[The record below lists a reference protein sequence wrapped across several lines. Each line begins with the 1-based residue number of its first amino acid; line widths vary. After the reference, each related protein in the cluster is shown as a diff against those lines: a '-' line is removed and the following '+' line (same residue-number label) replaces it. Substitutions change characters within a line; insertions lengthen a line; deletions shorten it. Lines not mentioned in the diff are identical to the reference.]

1 MAAFEYRALDAKG
14 KTKKGVIEGDNARQV
29 RARLKEQGLVPVEVS
44 TTSGRKPQRAGGQ
57 QTGASSVGLKRGIST
72 PDLALITRQLSTL
85 VQSGMPLEECLRA
98 VSEQSEKPRIRNM
111 LLAVRS
117 KVTEGYTLAD
127 SLGDY
132 PHIFDELFRSMVSAG
147 EKSGHLD
154 AVLER
159 LADYA
164 ENRQK
169 MRSKLQQAMIYPV
182 VLVVFAI
189 GIVAFLLAAVV
200 PKIVGQFVQM
210 GQELPKSTQFLLSSS
225 DFIKNWGLLVLI
237 VVCIAIYV
245 GKWALSKPNL
255 RLKWDRKI
263 ISMPLIGKISRGLN
277 TSRFARTLSICT
289 SSAVPILDGM
299 KVAVDVMSNHYVKQQ
314 VLIATDNVREGA
326 SLRRA
331 LEQTKLFPPMM
342 LHMIASGEQSGE
354 LESMLTR
361 AADNQDTNFEST
373 VNIALGIFTPA
384 LIALMAG
391 LVLFI
396 VMATMMPILEMNNLM
411 SG

>member
-1 MAAFEYRALDAKG
+1 MAAFDYKALDSKG
-14 KTKKGVIEGDNARQV
+14 RQKKGVIEGDNARQV
-29 RARLKEQGLVPVEVS
+29 RQRLKDQGLVPVEVNEN
-44 TTSGRKPQRAGGQ
+44 
-57 QTGASSVGLKRGIST
+57 TGKKNKESQGSALTFQRGIST

-98 VSEQSEKPRIRNM
+98 VSEQSEKPRIRSM
-111 LLAVRS
+111 MAAVRS
-117 KVTEGYTLAD
+117 KVTEGYTLSD

-169 MRSKLQQAMIYPV
+169 MRSKLLQAMIYPI
-182 VLVVFAI
+182 VLVVFAVC
-189 GIVAFLLAAVV
+189 IVSFLLAAVV

-210 GQELPKSTQFLLSSS
+210 NQKLPESTQFLLSAS
-225 DFIKNWGLLVLI
+225 DFVQHWGIQLLCVFLLM
-237 VVCIAIYV
+237 IYISRR
-245 GKWALSKPNL
+245 LL
-255 RLKWDRKI
+255 RNPQLRMKWDEKVI
-263 ISMPLIGKISRGLN
+263 HLPLIGKIARGLN
-277 TSRFARTLSICT
+277 TSRFARTLAICT
-289 SSAVPILDGM
+289 SSAIPILDGM
-299 KVAVDVMSNHYVKQQ
+299 RVAVDVMTNQFVKQK
-314 VLIATDNVREGA
+314 VLVAAESVREGA
-326 SLRRA
+326 SLRRS

-361 AADNQDTNFEST
+361 AADNQDDNFESA

-396 VMATMMPILEMNNLM
+396 VMATLMPILEMNNLV
-411 SG
+411 SQ

>member
-1 MAAFEYRALDAKG
+1 MAAFEYKALDAKG
-14 KTKKGVIEGDNARQV
+14 KTKKGVIEGDNGRQV
-29 RARLKEQGLVPVEVS
+29 RARLKEQGLIPVEVS
-44 TTSGRKPQRAGGQ
+44 ETRQ
-57 QTGASSVGLKRGIST
+57 QSKKKSEQPSLFQFKRGLST
-72 PDLALITRQLSTL
+72 PDLALVTRQLATL

-98 VSEQSEKPRIRNM
+98 VSEQSEKPRIRTM

-127 SLGDY
+127 SLADY
-132 PHIFDELFRSMVSAG
+132 PYVFDDLFRSMVSAG

-154 AVLER
+154 SVLER

-169 MRSKLQQAMIYPV
+169 MRSKLQQALIYPV

-210 GQELPKSTQFLLSSS
+210 GQELPQSTQFLLASSE
-225 DFIKNWGLLVLI
+225 FIQSWGLQLLVAVI
-237 VVCIAIYV
+237 VMTYLF
-245 GKWALSKPNL
+245 KYALSKPNV

-263 ISMPLIGKISRGLN
+263 IAMPLVGKIARGLN

-289 SSAVPILDGM
+289 SSAIPILEGM
-299 KVAVDVMSNHYVKQQ
+299 RVAVDVMSNHYVKQQ
-314 VLIATDNVREGA
+314 VLIATDNVREGS

-354 LESMLTR
+354 LEAMLTR
-361 AADNQDTNFEST
+361 AADNQDANFEST
-373 VNIALGIFTPA
+373 VNIALGIFTPT

-396 VMATMMPILEMNNLM
+396 VMATLMPILEMNNLM
-411 SG
+411 SS

>member
-1 MAAFEYRALDAKG
+1 MAAFEYKALNKKG
-14 KTKKGVIEGDNARQV
+14 KTQKGVIEGDNARQV
-29 RARLKEQGLVPVEVS
+29 RARLKEQGLMPVEVNE
-44 TTSGRKPQRAGGQ
+44 TRQKAQKQAD
-57 QTGASSVGLKRGIST
+57 QTGLTFKRGIST
-72 PDLALITRQLSTL
+72 PDLALITRQLATL
-85 VQSGMPLEECLRA
+85 VQSGMPLEECLKA

-111 LLAVRS
+111 LLSVRS
-117 KVTEGYTLAD
+117 KVTEGYTLSD
-127 SLGDY
+127 SLADF
-132 PHIFDELFRSMVSAG
+132 PHIFDDLFRSMVSAG

-182 VLVVFAI
+182 VLVVFAVC
-189 GIVAFLLAAVV
+189 IVAFLLAAVV
-200 PKIVGQFVQM
+200 PKIIGQFVQM
-210 GQELPKSTQFLLSSS
+210 GQELPQSTQILLASS
-225 DFIKNWGLLVLI
+225 DFIQHWGIQVLFAIIALVYLF
-237 VVCIAIYV
+237 
-245 GKWALSKPNL
+245 KFALSKPNM
-255 RLKWDRKI
+255 RLSWDRKVVH
-263 ISMPLIGKISRGLN
+263 MPLIGKISRGLN

-289 SSAVPILDGM
+289 SSAIPILEGM

-314 VLIATDNVREGA
+314 VLSATDNVREGA
-326 SLRRA
+326 SLRKS

-354 LESMLTR
+354 LEGMLTR
-361 AADNQDTNFEST
+361 AADTQDANFEST
-373 VNIALGIFTPA
+373 VNIALGIFTPV

>member
-1 MAAFEYRALDAKG
+1 MAAFEYKALDAKG
-14 KTKKGVIEGDNARQV
+14 KQKKGVIEGDNARQV
-29 RARLKEQGLVPVEVS
+29 RQRLKEQGLIPVEVLGTKAKAAKQEQS
-44 TTSGRKPQRAGGQ
+44 PFSM
-57 QTGASSVGLKRGIST
+57 KRGIST

-85 VQSGMPLEECLRA
+85 VQSGMPLEECLKA

-111 LLAVRS
+111 LAAVRS
-117 KVTEGYTLAD
+117 KVTEGYTLSD

-132 PHIFDELFRSMVSAG
+132 PHIFDELFRSMVAAG

-154 AVLER
+154 SVLER

-169 MRSKLQQAMIYPV
+169 MRSKLMQAMIYPI
-182 VLVVFAI
+182 VLVVFAV

-200 PKIVGQFVQM
+200 PKIIGQFVQM

-225 DFIKNWGLLVLI
+225 DFIQHWGIQLLVLT
-237 VVCIAIYV
+237 IALV
-245 GKWALSKPNL
+245 FLAKWLLSKPNL
-255 RLKWDRKI
+255 RLKWDRKVI
-263 ISMPLIGKISRGLN
+263 YMPMIGKISRGLN

-289 SSAVPILDGM
+289 SSAIPILEGM
-299 KVAVDVMSNHYVKQQ
+299 KVAVDVMANQYVKQQ
-314 VLIATDNVREGA
+314 VTMAADSVREGA
-326 SLRRA
+326 SLRKA
-331 LEQTKLFPPMM
+331 LDQTKLFPPMM

-361 AADNQDTNFEST
+361 AADNQDANFEST
-373 VNIALGIFTPA
+373 INIALGIFTPA

-396 VMATMMPILEMNNLM
+396 VMATLMPILEMNNLM
-411 SG
+411 SR

>member
-1 MAAFEYRALDAKG
+1 MAAFEYKALDAKG
-14 KTKKGVIEGDNARQV
+14 KQKKGVIEGDNARQV
-29 RARLKEQGLVPVEVS
+29 RQRLKEQGLIPVEVLGTKAKAAKQEQS
-44 TTSGRKPQRAGGQ
+44 PFSM
-57 QTGASSVGLKRGIST
+57 KRGIST

-85 VQSGMPLEECLRA
+85 VQSGMPLEECLKA

-111 LLAVRS
+111 LAAVRS
-117 KVTEGYTLAD
+117 KVTEGYTLSD

-132 PHIFDELFRSMVSAG
+132 PHIFDELFRSMVAAG

-154 AVLER
+154 SVLER

-169 MRSKLQQAMIYPV
+169 MRSKLMQAMIYPI
-182 VLVVFAI
+182 VLVVFAV

-200 PKIVGQFVQM
+200 PKIIGQFVQM

-225 DFIKNWGLLVLI
+225 DFIQHWGIQLLVLTI
-237 VVCIAIYV
+237 VLVFLA
-245 GKWALSKPNL
+245 KWLLSKPNL
-255 RLKWDRKI
+255 RLKWDRKVI
-263 ISMPLIGKISRGLN
+263 YMPMIGKISRGLN

-289 SSAVPILDGM
+289 SSAIPILEGM
-299 KVAVDVMSNHYVKQQ
+299 KVAVDVMANQYVKQQ
-314 VLIATDNVREGA
+314 VTMAADNVREGA
-326 SLRRA
+326 SLRKA
-331 LEQTKLFPPMM
+331 LDQTKLFPPMM

-361 AADNQDTNFEST
+361 AADNQDANFEST
-373 VNIALGIFTPA
+373 INIALGIFTPA

-396 VMATMMPILEMNNLM
+396 VMATLMPILEMNNLM
-411 SG
+411 SR

>member
-1 MAAFEYRALDAKG
+1 MAAFDYKALDSKG
-14 KTKKGVIEGDNARQV
+14 KQKKGVIEGDNARQV
-29 RARLKEQGLVPVEVS
+29 RARLKEQGLIPVEVIENQGKKS
-44 TTSGRKPQRAGGQ
+44 HSSAGGAFTFQ
-57 QTGASSVGLKRGIST
+57 RGIST

-98 VSEQSEKPRIRNM
+98 VSEQSEKPRIRSM
-111 LLAVRS
+111 MAAVRS
-117 KVTEGYTLAD
+117 KVTEGYTLSD

-132 PHIFDELFRSMVSAG
+132 PYVFDELFRSMVAAG

-169 MRSKLQQAMIYPV
+169 LRSKLLQAMIYPI
-182 VLVVFAI
+182 VLVVFAVA
-189 GIVAFLLAAVV
+189 IVAFLLAAVV

-210 GQELPKSTQFLLSSS
+210 GQRLPESTEFLLASS
-225 DFIKNWGLLVLI
+225 DFIQHWGIQLLCAILI
-237 VVCIAIYV
+237 MIAVVRR
-245 GKWALSKPNL
+245 LLRNPQM
-255 RLKWDRKI
+255 RLKWDEKVI
-263 ISMPLIGKISRGLN
+263 FMPIFGKIARGLN

-289 SSAVPILDGM
+289 SSAIPILDGM
-299 KVAVDVMSNHYVKQQ
+299 RVAVDVMSNQYVKQK
-314 VLIATDNVREGA
+314 VLVAAESVREGA
-326 SLRRA
+326 SLRKS

-361 AADNQDTNFEST
+361 AADNQDTNFESA

-396 VMATMMPILEMNNLM
+396 VMATLMPILEMNNLV
-411 SG
+411 SQ

>member
-1 MAAFEYRALDAKG
+1 MAAFEYKALDTKG
-14 KTKKGVIEGDNARQV
+14 KQKKGVIEGDNARQV
-29 RARLKEQGLVPVEVS
+29 RQRLKEQGLIPVEVLGTKAKAAKQEQS
-44 TTSGRKPQRAGGQ
+44 PFSM
-57 QTGASSVGLKRGIST
+57 KRGIST

-85 VQSGMPLEECLRA
+85 VQSGMPLEECLKA

-111 LLAVRS
+111 LAAVRS
-117 KVTEGYTLAD
+117 KVTEGYTLSD

-132 PHIFDELFRSMVSAG
+132 PHIFDELFRSMVAAG

-154 AVLER
+154 SVLER

-169 MRSKLQQAMIYPV
+169 MRSKLMQAMIYPI
-182 VLVVFAI
+182 VLVVFAV

-200 PKIVGQFVQM
+200 PKIIGQFVQM

-225 DFIKNWGLLVLI
+225 DFIQHWGIQLLVLT
-237 VVCIAIYV
+237 IALV
-245 GKWALSKPNL
+245 FLAKWLLSKPNL
-255 RLKWDRKI
+255 RLKWDRKVI
-263 ISMPLIGKISRGLN
+263 YMPMIGKISRGLN

-289 SSAVPILDGM
+289 SSAIPILEGM
-299 KVAVDVMSNHYVKQQ
+299 KVAVDVMANQYVKQQ
-314 VLIATDNVREGA
+314 VTMAADNVREGA
-326 SLRRA
+326 SLRKA
-331 LEQTKLFPPMM
+331 LDQTKLFPPMM

-361 AADNQDTNFEST
+361 AADNQDANFEST
-373 VNIALGIFTPA
+373 INIALGIFTPA

-396 VMATMMPILEMNNLM
+396 VMATLMPILEMNNLM
-411 SG
+411 SR

>member
-1 MAAFEYRALDAKG
+1 MGAFEYKALDAKG
-14 KTKKGVIEGDNARQV
+14 KQKKGVIEGDNARQV
-29 RARLKEQGLVPVEVS
+29 RQRLKEQGLIPVEVLGTKAKAAKQEQS
-44 TTSGRKPQRAGGQ
+44 PFSM
-57 QTGASSVGLKRGIST
+57 KRGIST

-85 VQSGMPLEECLRA
+85 VQSGMPLEECLKA

-111 LLAVRS
+111 LAAVRS
-117 KVTEGYTLAD
+117 KVTEGYTLSD

-132 PHIFDELFRSMVSAG
+132 PHIFDELFRSMVAAG

-154 AVLER
+154 SVLER

-169 MRSKLQQAMIYPV
+169 MRSKLMQAMIYPI
-182 VLVVFAI
+182 VLVVFAV

-200 PKIVGQFVQM
+200 PKIIGQFVQM

-225 DFIKNWGLLVLI
+225 DFIQHWGIQLLVLT
-237 VVCIAIYV
+237 IALV
-245 GKWALSKPNL
+245 FLAKWLLSKPNL
-255 RLKWDRKI
+255 RLKWDRKVI
-263 ISMPLIGKISRGLN
+263 YMPMIGKISRGLN

-289 SSAVPILDGM
+289 SSAIPILEGM
-299 KVAVDVMSNHYVKQQ
+299 KVAVDVMANQYVKQQ
-314 VLIATDNVREGA
+314 VTMAADNVREGA
-326 SLRRA
+326 SLCKA
-331 LEQTKLFPPMM
+331 LDQTKLFPPMM

-361 AADNQDTNFEST
+361 AADNQDANFEST
-373 VNIALGIFTPA
+373 INIALGIFTPA

-396 VMATMMPILEMNNLM
+396 VMATLMPILEMNNLM
-411 SG
+411 SR

>member
-1 MAAFEYRALDAKG
+1 MAAFEYKALNKKG
-14 KTKKGVIEGDNARQV
+14 KTQKGVIEGDNARQV
-29 RARLKEQGLVPVEVS
+29 RARLKEQGLMPVEVS
-44 TTSGRKPQRAGGQ
+44 ETRQKAKKQTEQAGL
-57 QTGASSVGLKRGIST
+57 TFKRGIST
-72 PDLALITRQLSTL
+72 PDLALITRQLATL
-85 VQSGMPLEECLRA
+85 VQSGMPLEECLKA
-98 VSEQSEKPRIRNM
+98 VSEQSEKPRIRTM

-117 KVTEGYTLAD
+117 KVTEGYTLSD
-127 SLGDY
+127 SLADF
-132 PHIFDELFRSMVSAG
+132 PHIFDDLFRSMVSAG

-210 GQELPKSTQFLLSSS
+210 GQELPQSTQFLLASSE
-225 DFIKNWGLLVLI
+225 FIQNWGIQILVALTA
-237 VVCIAIYV
+237 VVYLF
-245 GKWALSKPNL
+245 KFALSKPNL
-255 RLKWDRKI
+255 RLSWDRKI
-263 ISMPLIGKISRGLN
+263 VHMPMIGKISRGLN

-289 SSAVPILDGM
+289 SSAIPILDGM

-314 VLIATDNVREGA
+314 VLSATDNVREGA
-326 SLRRA
+326 SLRKS

-361 AADNQDTNFEST
+361 AADNQDANFEST

-396 VMATMMPILEMNNLM
+396 VMATLMPILEMNNLM

>member
-1 MAAFEYRALDAKG
+1 MAAFEYKALNKKG
-14 KTKKGVIEGDNARQV
+14 KTQKGVIEGDNARQV
-29 RARLKEQGLVPVEVS
+29 RARLKEQGLMPVEVS
-44 TTSGRKPQRAGGQ
+44 ETRQKAKKQTEQAGL
-57 QTGASSVGLKRGIST
+57 TFKRGIST
-72 PDLALITRQLSTL
+72 PDLALITRQLATL
-85 VQSGMPLEECLRA
+85 VQSGMPLEECLKA
-98 VSEQSEKPRIRNM
+98 VSEQSEKPRIRTM

-117 KVTEGYTLAD
+117 KVTEGYTLSD
-127 SLGDY
+127 SLADF
-132 PHIFDELFRSMVSAG
+132 PHIFDDLFRSMVSAG

-182 VLVVFAI
+182 VLVVFAV

-210 GQELPKSTQFLLSSS
+210 GQELPQSTQFLLASS
-225 DFIKNWGLLVLI
+225 DFIQHWGIQLLVAMTVL
-237 VVCIAIYV
+237 VYLF
-245 GKWALSKPNL
+245 KFALSKPNL
-255 RLKWDRKI
+255 RLNWDRKVVH
-263 ISMPLIGKISRGLN
+263 MPMIGKISRGLN

-289 SSAVPILDGM
+289 SSAIPILEGM

-314 VLIATDNVREGA
+314 VLSATDNVREGA
-326 SLRRA
+326 SLRKS

-361 AADNQDTNFEST
+361 AADNQDANFEST

-396 VMATMMPILEMNNLM
+396 VMATLMPILEMNNLM

>member
-1 MAAFEYRALDAKG
+1 MAAFEYKALNKKG
-14 KTKKGVIEGDNARQV
+14 KTQKGVIEGDNARQV
-29 RARLKEQGLVPVEVS
+29 RARLKEQGLMPVEVS
-44 TTSGRKPQRAGGQ
+44 ETRQKAKKQTEQAGL
-57 QTGASSVGLKRGIST
+57 TFKRGIST
-72 PDLALITRQLSTL
+72 PDLALITRQLATL
-85 VQSGMPLEECLRA
+85 VQSGMPLEECLKA
-98 VSEQSEKPRIRNM
+98 VSEQSEKPRIRTM

-127 SLGDY
+127 SLADF
-132 PHIFDELFRSMVSAG
+132 PHIFDDLFRSMVSAG

-182 VLVVFAI
+182 VLVVFAV

-210 GQELPKSTQFLLSSS
+210 GQELPQSTQFLLASS
-225 DFIKNWGLLVLI
+225 DFIQNWGIQILVAMTVL
-237 VVCIAIYV
+237 VYLF
-245 GKWALSKPNL
+245 KFALSKPNL
-255 RLKWDRKI
+255 RLSWDRKI
-263 ISMPLIGKISRGLN
+263 VHMPMIGKISRGLN

-289 SSAVPILDGM
+289 SSAIPILEGM

-314 VLIATDNVREGA
+314 VLSATDNVREGA
-326 SLRRA
+326 SLRKS

-361 AADNQDTNFEST
+361 AADSQDANFEST

-396 VMATMMPILEMNNLM
+396 VMATLMPILEMNNLM

>member
-1 MAAFEYRALDAKG
+1 MAAFEYKALDAKG
-14 KTKKGVIEGDNARQV
+14 RHKKGVIEGDNARQV
-29 RARLKEQGLVPVEVS
+29 RQRLKEQGLVPMEVVETQVKAARS
-44 TTSGRKPQRAGGQ
+44 RSQSFAF
-57 QTGASSVGLKRGIST
+57 KRGIST

-98 VSEQSEKPRIRNM
+98 VAEQSEKPRIRTM
-111 LLAVRS
+111 LVAVRA
-117 KVTEGYTLAD
+117 KVTEGYTLSD

-132 PHIFDELFRSMVSAG
+132 PHVFDELFRSMVAAG

-154 AVLER
+154 SVLER

-182 VLVVFAI
+182 VLVVFAV

-210 GQELPKSTQFLLSSS
+210 GQALPASTQFLLDAS
-225 DFIKNWGLLVLI
+225 DFLQHWGISLLVGLLMLI
-237 VVCIAIYV
+237 YLVR
-245 GKWALSKPNL
+245 WLLTKPDIRL
-255 RLKWDRKI
+255 RWDRRV
-263 ISMPLIGKISRGLN
+263 ISLPVIGKIARGLN
-277 TSRFARTLSICT
+277 TARFARTLSICT
-289 SSAVPILDGM
+289 SSAIPILDGM
-299 KVAVDVMSNHYVKQQ
+299 RVAVDVMTNQFVKQQ
-314 VLIATDNVREGA
+314 VLAAAENVREGS
-326 SLRRA
+326 SLRKA

-354 LESMLTR
+354 LEGMLTR
-361 AADNQDTNFEST
+361 AADNQDNSFEST

-391 LVLFI
+391 MVLFI
-396 VMATMMPILEMNNLM
+396 VMATLMPILEMNNLM
-411 SG
+411 SR

>member
-1 MAAFEYRALDAKG
+1 MAAFEYKALNKKG
-14 KTKKGVIEGDNARQV
+14 KTQKGVIEGDNARQV
-29 RARLKEQGLVPVEVS
+29 RARLKEQGLMPVEVS
-44 TTSGRKPQRAGGQ
+44 ETRQKAKKQTEQAGL
-57 QTGASSVGLKRGIST
+57 TFKRGIST
-72 PDLALITRQLSTL
+72 PDLALITRQLATL
-85 VQSGMPLEECLRA
+85 VQSGMPLEECLKA
-98 VSEQSEKPRIRNM
+98 VSEQSEKPRIRTM

-127 SLGDY
+127 SLADF
-132 PHIFDELFRSMVSAG
+132 PHTFDDLFRSMVSAG

-182 VLVVFAI
+182 VLVVFAV

-210 GQELPKSTQFLLSSS
+210 GQELPQSTQFLLASS
-225 DFIKNWGLLVLI
+225 DFIQNWGIQILVALT
-237 VVCIAIYV
+237 VLVYLF
-245 GKWALSKPNL
+245 KFALSKPNL
-255 RLKWDRKI
+255 RLSWDRKI
-263 ISMPLIGKISRGLN
+263 VHMPMIGKISRGLN

-289 SSAVPILDGM
+289 SSAIPILEGM

-314 VLIATDNVREGA
+314 VLSATDNVREGA
-326 SLRRA
+326 SLRKS

-361 AADNQDTNFEST
+361 AADNQDANFEST

-396 VMATMMPILEMNNLM
+396 VMATLMPILEMNNLM

>member
-1 MAAFEYRALDAKG
+1 MAAFEYKALDAKG
-14 KTKKGVIEGDNARQV
+14 RHKKGVIEGDNARQV
-29 RARLKEQGLVPVEVS
+29 RQRLKEQGLVPMEVVETQVKAARS
-44 TTSGRKPQRAGGQ
+44 RSQSFAF
-57 QTGASSVGLKRGIST
+57 KRGIST

-98 VSEQSEKPRIRNM
+98 VAEQSEKPRIRTM
-111 LLAVRS
+111 LVAVRA
-117 KVTEGYTLAD
+117 KVTEGYTLSD

-132 PHIFDELFRSMVSAG
+132 PHVFDELFRSMVAAG

-154 AVLER
+154 SVLER

-182 VLVVFAI
+182 VLVVFAV

-210 GQELPKSTQFLLSSS
+210 GQALPASTQFLLDAS
-225 DFIKNWGLLVLI
+225 DFLQHWGISLLVGLLMLI
-237 VVCIAIYV
+237 YLVR
-245 GKWALSKPNL
+245 WLLTKPDIRL
-255 RLKWDRKI
+255 RWDRRV
-263 ISMPLIGKISRGLN
+263 ISLPVIGKIARGLN
-277 TSRFARTLSICT
+277 TARFARTLSICT
-289 SSAVPILDGM
+289 SSAIPILDGM
-299 KVAVDVMSNHYVKQQ
+299 RVAVDVMANQFVKQQ
-314 VLIATDNVREGA
+314 VLAAAENVREGS
-326 SLRRA
+326 SLRKA

-354 LESMLTR
+354 LEGMLTR
-361 AADNQDTNFEST
+361 AADNQDNSFEST

-391 LVLFI
+391 MVLFI
-396 VMATMMPILEMNNLM
+396 VMATLMPILEMNNLM
-411 SG
+411 SR

>member
-1 MAAFEYRALDAKG
+1 MAAFEYKALDAKG
-14 KTKKGVIEGDNARQV
+14 KQKKGVIEGDHARQV
-29 RARLKEQGLVPVEVS
+29 RQRLKEQGLIPIELIE
-44 TTSGRKPQRAGGQ
+44 TQAKAAQREQ
-57 QTGASSVGLKRGIST
+57 SPFSFKRGIST

-85 VQSGMPLEECLRA
+85 VQSGMPLEECLKA

-111 LLAVRS
+111 LAAVRS
-117 KVTEGYTLAD
+117 KVTEGYTLSD

-132 PHIFDELFRSMVSAG
+132 PHIFDDLFRSMVEAG

-154 AVLER
+154 SVLER

-182 VLVVFAI
+182 VLVVFAVC
-189 GIVAFLLAAVV
+189 IVAFLLAAVV

-225 DFIKNWGLLVLI
+225 DFIQHWGVQLLVLLVI
-237 VVCIAIYV
+237 LMYLVRCL
-245 GKWALSKPNL
+245 LSKPNL
-255 RLKWDRKI
+255 RLKWDKKI
-263 ISMPLIGKISRGLN
+263 IGMPLIGKITRGLN
-277 TSRFARTLSICT
+277 TARFARTLSICT
-289 SSAVPILDGM
+289 SSAIPILDGM
-299 KVAVDVMSNHYVKQQ
+299 RVAVDVMSNKYVKQQ
-314 VLIATDNVREGA
+314 VLLAADNVREGS
-326 SLRRA
+326 SLRKA

-361 AADNQDTNFEST
+361 SADNQDASFEST

-396 VMATMMPILEMNNLM
+396 VMATLMPILEMNNLM
-411 SG
+411 SR

>member
-1 MAAFEYRALDAKG
+1 MAAFEYKALNKKG
-14 KTKKGVIEGDNARQV
+14 KTQKGVIEGDNARQV
-29 RARLKEQGLVPVEVS
+29 RARLKEQGLMPVEVS
-44 TTSGRKPQRAGGQ
+44 ETRQKAKKQTEQAGL
-57 QTGASSVGLKRGIST
+57 TFKRGIST
-72 PDLALITRQLSTL
+72 PDLALITRQLATL
-85 VQSGMPLEECLRA
+85 VQSGMPLEECLKA
-98 VSEQSEKPRIRNM
+98 VSEQSEKPRIRTM

-117 KVTEGYTLAD
+117 KVTEGYTLSD
-127 SLGDY
+127 SLADF
-132 PHIFDELFRSMVSAG
+132 PHIFDDLFRSMVSAG

-182 VLVVFAI
+182 VLVVFAV

-210 GQELPKSTQFLLSSS
+210 GQELPQSTQFLLASS
-225 DFIKNWGLLVLI
+225 DFIQHWGIQLLVAMTVL
-237 VVCIAIYV
+237 VYLF
-245 GKWALSKPNL
+245 KFALSKPNL
-255 RLKWDRKI
+255 RLSWDRKVVH
-263 ISMPLIGKISRGLN
+263 MPMIGKISRGLN

-289 SSAVPILDGM
+289 SSAIPILEGM

-314 VLIATDNVREGA
+314 VLSATDNVREGA
-326 SLRRA
+326 SLRKS

-361 AADNQDTNFEST
+361 AADNQDANFEST

-396 VMATMMPILEMNNLM
+396 VMATLMPILEMNNLM